1 MLYRILTEDKN
12 LLSIRTIVSGKFESF
27 TMIQASGFYKGKKED
42 TLIIEIDT
50 LGLHEK
56 EAYSKVEEITTQIS
70 VLNNQEAVL
79 VQQIVINSWLN
90 SNMYFKRG
98 K

>member
-12 LLSIRTIVSGKFESF
+12 ILSIRTIVSGKFKSF
-27 TMIQASGFYKGKKED
+27 TMIQALGCYEGQKED

-56 EAYSKVEEITTQIS
+56 EAYAKVEEITNQIS
-70 VLNNQEAVL
+70 ILNQQESVL
-79 VQQIVINSWLN
+79 VQQISVDSWLH
-90 SNMYFKRG
+90 KG
-98 K
+98 VVKE